1 MPQASGS
8 RHSIG
13 FIEELVFGE
22 TPANPAFDALRHNSS
37 TLNLS
42 KASFG
47 SNELRADRMV
57 ADHRGGTKSVA
68 GNVVGELSLDSYD
81 ALIEAA
87 LGGDFA
93 LVGGVGPD
101 MEAKAGILRKSFT
114 LERYFEDIGQRLIYR
129 GAQVNSM
136 QLTMNTGG
144 IVGLTFD
151 IWAQSMEATVA
162 AIAGATYNP
171 ATTTSPMDALSGSVL
186 EGGVEIAVATEI
198 TLNLANNLN
207 PRFVIGS
214 DESLEPSIGRS
225 IITGTMS
232 AYFEDVTL
240 YNKFINETASSLE
253 VECGDGAGGL
263 MTFIVPRLKYTGGDV
278 PVADEGPVSMSMPF
292 QGILDPV
299 TGTSFIV
306 RHN

>member
-13 FIEELVFGE
+13 YVEETVFGT
-22 TPANPAFDALRHNSS
+22 TPANPVFDALRHNSS
-37 TLNLS
+37 SLNLS

-47 SNELRADRMV
+47 SNELRPDRMV

-114 LERYFEDIGQRLIYR
+114 LERFFEDINRRLIYR
-129 GAQVNSM
+129 GAQVNSL
-136 QLTMNTGG
+136 QLSMNTGG
-144 IVGLTFD
+144 IVGVTFD
-151 IWAQSMEATVA
+151 FWAQSMEASPL
-162 AIAGATYNP
+162 AITGATYNP
-171 ATTTSPMDALSGSVL
+171 APTTTPMDALSGTVT
-186 EGGVEIAVATEI
+186 EGGVAIAVATEV

-225 IITGTMS
+225 IITGTMA

-240 YNKFINETASSLE
+240 YAKFINENTSSLS
-253 VECGDGAGGL
+253 VECTDGAGGT

-278 PVADEGPVSMSMPF
+278 PVADEGPVSINMPF

-299 TGTSFIV
+299 TGTSFMV
-306 RHN
+306 HRS